1 MLLNS
6 YLFIS
11 TFENR
16 NEHVTI
22 RWTSLMPLVHKL
34 RSAEHLHLPPPKTS
48 SSCLCFQ
55 RARPSTLEPRGPADR
70 YLNPQRRHERRPRPT
85 ESREIP
91 WWRFGCS
98 NALTMLGYT
107 GGKANGLRFRRNS
120 AVLRS
125 EFHRIPS
132 TVWRTITRLF
142 RIKSIATKCHAIT

>member
-16 NEHVTI
+16 YEHVTI
-22 RWTSLMPLVHKL
+22 RWTSLMPRVHKL
-34 RSAEHLHLPPPKTS
+34 RSAEHQHLPPPKTS

-55 RARPSTLEPRGPADR
+55 RAGPSTLEPRGPADR

-85 ESREIP
+85 ERREIP

-98 NALTMLGYT
+98 NALSMLGYT
-107 GGKANGLRFRRNS
+107 DGKMNGLRFRRNS
-120 AVLRS
+120 AVLLS
-125 EFHRIPS
+125 KFPRISSIVSHP
-132 TVWRTITRLF
+132 IT
-142 RIKSIATKCHAIT
+142 